1 MLEGPSDILA
11 QIPTPFT
18 SLPELPQSP
27 VKPANTFDAT
37 VPISE
42 YTYGNLPVIE
52 SIPLISPCRIEHFNN
67 IATVS
72 NVQDKVN
79 LHKHNRTKYKPY

>member
-11 QIPTPFT
+11 PIPSPFT

-52 SIPLISPCRIEHFNN
+52 SVPLISPCRIEHFINN
-67 IATVS
+67 VPTVS
-72 NVQDKVN
+72 TIQDKTF
-79 LHKHNRTKYKPY
+79 HRHSRTKYKPY